1 MALTQAQITALR
13 NTASNPAHYGDGT
26 NSTVGAEQFNTQFYI
41 KDALIE
47 LAPTMWFTQTAST
60 IEAPKHMGKK
70 LVRYLY
76 LPLLDD
82 RNDNDQGIDAS
93 GARIANGNLYG
104 SSRDVNAILKFQ
116 PQLTEYGGEV
126 NRVSFKR
133 IKLEGSF
140 EEFGFHYI
148 YTQDSLQFD
157 TDAELHQH
165 NVREAM
171 RGATKICEDR
181 LQIDLI
187 NSARAIF
194 YGGEATS
201 RATLTG
207 NVGEVAS
214 VVDYPSIVSSALM
227 LDDLDAS
234 TNTKVVKGSTYSDT
248 VTINEARLLYVGTP
262 VIPQLMKLKDYHNE
276 RAYTEVRQ
284 YASATNIAHGEHGAV
299 GSYRVIKVG
308 KDMVQFSAQGAL
320 VANNNPNGY
329 RSSLNASGE
338 HRFDVFP
345 MLCVPSE
352 TYTTISFKNSNSG
365 SNKFEYYDQAPKQQ
379 SGRTLSDPFSK
390 VGFSALSWYYGFM
403 ALRPERIMR
412 MEVVAELV

>member
-1 MALTQAQITALR
+1 MPLSQAQQDALR
-13 NTASNPAHYGDGT
+13 ANADSPAHYGDGT
-26 NSTVGAEQFNTQFYI
+26 DSSAGEQFNTQHWI
-41 KDALIE
+41 KKSLIE
-47 LAPTMWFTQTAST
+47 LAPKMWFTQTAST

-76 LPLLDD
+76 IPLLDD
-82 RNDNDQGIDAS
+82 RNDNDQGIDAT

-116 PQLTEYGGEV
+116 PNLTEYGGKV

-133 IKLEGSF
+133 TKIEGSF

-157 TDAELHQH
+157 TDAELREH

-171 RGATKICEDR
+171 RGATKLCEDR

-187 NSARAIF
+187 HAARAVF
-194 YGGEATS
+194 YGGEAAS
-201 RATLTG
+201 REELTG
-207 NVGEVAS
+207 NVGAVPS
-214 VVDYPSIVSSALM
+214 VIDYNALVNSSLM
-227 LDDLDAS
+227 LDDLDAATS
-234 TNTKVVKGSTYSDT
+234 TKVVKGSTYTDT

-262 VIPQLMKLKDYHNE
+262 VITQLMKMKDYHNE
-276 RAYTEVRQ
+276 KAYMEARH
-284 YASATNIAHGEHGAV
+284 YAAAGSLAHGEHGSA
-299 GSYRVIKVG
+299 GSYRIIKVG
-308 KDMVQFSAQGAL
+308 KDMVHFAAAGAL
-320 VANNNPNGY
+320 VNGGDANGY
-329 RSSLNASGE
+329 RASVNDNGE

-352 TYTTISFKNSNSG
+352 TYTTISFKNSNTG
-365 SNKFEYYDQAPKQQ
+365 SNKFEYYDQPPKQKV
-379 SGRTLSDPFSK
+379 GRTLDDPFAK

-412 MEVVAELV
+412 IEVVAEMA